1 MRRFAV
7 LLTVFLAS
15 GTGLAGCGDDD
26 AEVTGDDDTGRS
38 VAITAG
44 DFSFEPSQVE
54 LDAGAETTL
63 EVENAGAVGHNLT
76 IEDLDVDEDVGP
88 GESTSVSVAPQERD
102 YEFYC
107 KFHRGQM
114 TGTLTVG

>member
-1 MRRFAV
+1 MRRFAF
-7 LLTVFLAS
+7 LLTVVLVT

-26 AEVTGDDDTGRS
+26 AADTGGDDTGRS

-44 DFSFEPSQVE
+44 DFSFEPDQVE
-54 LDAGAETTL
+54 LDAGAEANL
-63 EVENAGAVGHNLT
+63 EVDNAGAVGHNLT

-88 GESTSVSVAPQERD
+88 GESATVSVTPDARD

-114 TGTLTVG
+114 TGTLTGG